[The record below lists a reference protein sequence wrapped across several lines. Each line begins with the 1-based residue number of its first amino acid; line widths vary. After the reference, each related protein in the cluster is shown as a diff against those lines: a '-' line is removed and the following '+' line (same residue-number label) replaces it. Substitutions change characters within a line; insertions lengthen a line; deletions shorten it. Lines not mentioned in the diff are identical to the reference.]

1 MRQSGKAAVQPG
13 QGKGATL
20 NSQARRGKAGKSI
33 RRYERS
39 RTRPLPVPGRR
50 NEGTTKGKGVTP
62 ATLYYPHIPPQM
74 RPKSCR

>member
-39 RTRPLPVPGRR
+39 RTRPPPVPGRK
-50 NEGTTKGKGVTP
+50 E
-62 ATLYYPHIPPQM
+62 
-74 RPKSCR
+74 